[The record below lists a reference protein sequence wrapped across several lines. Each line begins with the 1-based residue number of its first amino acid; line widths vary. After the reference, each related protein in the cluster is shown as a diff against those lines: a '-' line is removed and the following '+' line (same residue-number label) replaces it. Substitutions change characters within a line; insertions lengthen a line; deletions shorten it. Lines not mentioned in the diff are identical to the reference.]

1 MVFAVAQTELPIARN
16 CPEVA
21 DVTFRFEDMSSVPK
35 ISKEIK
41 ANKTILAL
49 ASEVFKTQFFG
60 SIPAGNVV
68 PVEDSNAEAF
78 GMFIDILYNV
88 KTELKDLNPT
98 LLGDLF
104 YLAEKYQV
112 DSVKVAIV
120 EDVKLRQ
127 IEIKDVLE
135 ILKVAESKSQLVQFA
150 DSLYKLCLKVILKS
164 SDNIIKVFGMFDP
177 DVEDECTS
185 RMLHRLMFK
194 AKYLKDDLDESDGKL
209 CSNCQHFPCLDGLAV
224 NLGNFVK
231 NAAVTYTRGTLVGRD
246 IIILPYIRKT
256 TRVEEG
262 VIVYKYVVE
271 GYGEFEGQLDPASN
285 DDYLSYKCI

>member
-1 MVFAVAQTELPIARN
+1 MVFAVAETDLPIARN
-16 CPEVA
+16 CPEIA
-21 DVTFRFEDMSSVPK
+21 DVTFSFEEISSVAGS
-35 ISKEIK
+35 SKEIK
-41 ANKTILAL
+41 ANKAILAV

-78 GMFIDILYNV
+78 GIFIDILYNV
-88 KTELKDLNPT
+88 KIELKDFNPK

-112 DSVKVAIV
+112 HTVKDAIV
-120 EDVKLRQ
+120 KDVKLRQ

-135 ILKVAESKSQLVQFA
+135 ILKVAESKVQLVQFA

-185 RMLHRLMFK
+185 RLLHRLMFK
-194 AKYLKDDLDESDGKL
+194 AQYLKDELDETDGKL
-209 CSNCQHFPCLDGLAV
+209 CSNCQHFPCLNGVAV
-224 NLGNFVK
+224 NIDNFVK
-231 NAAVTYTRGTLVGRD
+231 NAEVTLTRKRRSKRRD
-246 IIILPYIRKT
+246 ITRKT
-256 TRVEEG
+256 SSVEEG
-262 VIVYKYVVE
+262 VIMYKFVME
-271 GYGEFEGQLDPASN
+271 GYGELEGQVDPASK